1 MSFTIFWRSKIRSK
15 GGVEVQKTKKY
26 SSRHGKPQ
34 KKNDKMPMILGIGS
48 VLILLIAAFF
58 VFQKKPSAYTP
69 EVTGGPSLKVDKEKV
84 DLGEMK
90 LGSTAQVS
98 FEITNVGD
106 QPLRFS
112 KAPFIEVKEGC

>member
-1 MSFTIFWRSKIRSK
+1 M
-15 GGVEVQKTKKY
+15 QKNNKY
-26 SSRHGKPQ
+26 SSKHGKPQ
-34 KKNDKMPMILGIGS
+34 KKNDKTPLILGIGS
-48 VLILLIAAFF
+48 VVILLIAVFF
-58 VFQKKPSAYTP
+58 VFQKKPSAFTP

-106 QPLRFS
+106 QPLQFS